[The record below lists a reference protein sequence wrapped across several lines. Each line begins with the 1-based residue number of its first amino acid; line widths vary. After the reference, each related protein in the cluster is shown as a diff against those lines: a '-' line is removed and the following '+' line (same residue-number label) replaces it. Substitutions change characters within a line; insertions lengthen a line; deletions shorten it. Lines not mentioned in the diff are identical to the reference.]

1 MKIIKN
7 PEQFHCW
14 EHYAAELPV
23 EYRQSYEEGLDI
35 EPYKDIIYNTHA
47 LPAGEFKEELA
58 ESIAKLVNELPLRAD
73 YKYNEPSDLEGIKAL
88 RNLDL
93 IKEDSA
99 KIDLK
104 KKVTG
109 AWYGRIAGCFLGKPV
124 EGVWTKTLTALLKS
138 SNNYPMHRYILSTD
152 VDRPKLA
159 EIGLQPWHLW
169 SSCYADKVKFA
180 EADDD
185 TNYTVMG
192 QLIINRHGDKFTPKN
207 VLEAWMEHQP
217 KNAYCT
223 AERVAYM
230 NFLKSYVP
238 PYTAYYKNPYREWIG
253 AQIRGDYYGYV
264 ASSTEQA
271 ADFAWRDASISHI
284 KNGIYGEMYISAM
297 LAYAKTSESILN
309 VIYAGLSEIPS
320 TSRLYEQAMEIV
332 DGYLNGKTKD
342 EAFAN
347 IHARYNN
354 ENSHDWC
361 HTISNALIVTASL
374 LYGQGNFGKSI
385 CMAVETG
392 FDTDC
397 NGATVGSIVGMI
409 YGIDNIGTEWTKPFN
424 GVLETQ
430 ILGHDKSTIDDLI
443 QKTMEHIEWF
453 K

>member
-14 EHYAAELPV
+14 EHYAVELPV
-23 EYRQSYEEGLDI
+23 EYNQSYEEGLDI
-35 EPYKDIIYNTHA
+35 EPYKELIFATHK
-47 LPAGEFKEELA
+47 LPDGEFKEEVA
-58 ESIAKLVNELPLRAD
+58 EAIAKLVNELPIREG
-73 YKYNEPSDLEGIKAL
+73 YKYNEPSDLEGIRAL

-93 IKEDSA
+93 LKADTPSVSLEK
-99 KIDLK
+99 KIA
-104 KKVTG
+104 G
-109 AWYGRIAGCFLGKPV
+109 AWYGRISGCFLGKPI
-124 EGVWTKTLTALLKS
+124 EGLWTKTLTALLKM
-138 SNNYPMHRYILSTD
+138 SNNYPMSRYILSTD
-152 VDRPKLA
+152 VNRDELA
-159 EIGLQPWHLW
+159 KIGLQPWHLW
-169 SSCYADKVKFA
+169 SQCYADKVKFA

-192 QLIINRHGDKFTPKN
+192 QHIINRHGGKFTPKN

-264 ASSTEQA
+264 AGTPEQA

-297 LAYAKTSESILN
+297 LAYAKTSENILN
-309 VIYAGLSEIPS
+309 VIYAGLSQIPS

-332 DGYLNGKTKD
+332 DGYLNGKTKE
-342 EAFAN
+342 EAFAS

-361 HTISNALIVTASL
+361 HTISNALIVTAAL
-374 LYGQGNFGKSI
+374 LYGEGDFGKSI

-397 NGATVGSIVGMI
+397 NGATVGSIVGMT
-409 YGIDNIGTEWTKPFN
+409 YGIDNIDEKWIKPFN

-430 ILGHDKSTIDDLI
+430 ILGHDKSNIDDLI
-443 QKTMEHIEWF
+443 AKTMEHITWF